1 MLKNGTALIIFLLA
15 VFQIHAQTVIQD
27 GDVYGEWNVNG
38 SPYLINGNIT
48 VPSNQKLTIKP
59 GVNVI
64 FQGQYYFEIIGR
76 LNANGAASDSINF
89 TVQDTTG
96 YYLGNHN
103 GWYGFFFNG
112 TSSTQTEN
120 SILEYCNIEYSAGSG
135 ISCLG
140 FSNLSIEN
148 CIIKNNL
155 QYGINLFEFSDI
167 MLDGIIITGNKSGGM
182 SINFSAPQ
190 VTNFT
195 ISGNYGSGVTVSGS
209 AYGNELTS
217 FIGGIISENNSSFNG
232 GGISVLDDAYVYIE
246 NVEIVSNFALYGGGA
261 YCGMGGGIFKNVI
274 LSGNTADYGGGINS
288 DSFADITLD
297 HALIVNNNANVY
309 GGGAYVAES
318 SLEIVHATISNNN
331 AGEQGGGIYY
341 EMATLFTNEIT
352 NSIIWDNLPDEIYAT
367 DVIPGINYSDVKGG
381 YTGSNNIDTDP
392 LFADPENGDYHLL
405 WINFPEADNSKS
417 PCIDSGDP
425 NSSYDP
431 DGTVADMGAFFFN
444 QENMT
449 YIKDNVIINDPV
461 IYPNPAYSDIN
472 LKGTSQFEK
481 LVITT
486 ITGQRMKEVDINTDY
501 LNIDISEFESGIH
514 LINLYNQRGSII
526 TKKFIKK

>member
-1 MLKNGTALIIFLLA
+1 MLKIGTTLIIFLLA
-15 VFQIHAQTVIQD
+15 VFQMNAQTVIQD
-27 GDVYGEWNVNG
+27 GDVFGEWNADGN
-38 SPYLINGNIT
+38 PYLINGNIT
-48 VPSNQKLTIKP
+48 IPSNQKLAIKP
-59 GVNVI
+59 GVNII

-76 LNANGAASDSINF
+76 LNANGMASDSITF
-89 TVQDTTG
+89 TIEDTTG

-112 TSSTQTEN
+112 TSSMQTEN

-167 MLDGIIITGNKSGGM
+167 MLDGVVITGNESGGM
-182 SINFSAPQ
+182 VVSYSAPQ

-195 ISGNYGSGVTVSGS
+195 ISGNNGSGVLVE
-209 AYGNELTS
+209 GNSMGPELPA
-217 FIGGIISENNSSFNG
+217 FISGIISDNNSSFKG
-232 GGISVLDDAYVYIE
+232 GGISVLDTYVYVE
-246 NVEIVSNFALYGGGA
+246 NVEIVSNFALYGGGV
-261 YCGMGGGIFKNVI
+261 YCEMGGGVLKNVI
-274 LSGNTADYGGGINS
+274 LSNNTADYGGGINI
-288 DSFADITLD
+288 DSFSDITLD

-318 SLEIVHATISNNN
+318 SLEIVNATISNNN

-367 DVIPGINYSDVKGG
+367 DITPGINYSDVKGG
-381 YTGSNNIDTDP
+381 YTGSNNMDTDP

-449 YIKDNVIINDPV
+449 VIKDNVIIDDLV

-486 ITGQRMKEVDINTDY
+486 ITGQRVKKLDINTDY
-501 LNIDISEFESGIH
+501 LNINISEFESGIH
-514 LINLYNQRGSII
+514 FIILYDQQGSIV